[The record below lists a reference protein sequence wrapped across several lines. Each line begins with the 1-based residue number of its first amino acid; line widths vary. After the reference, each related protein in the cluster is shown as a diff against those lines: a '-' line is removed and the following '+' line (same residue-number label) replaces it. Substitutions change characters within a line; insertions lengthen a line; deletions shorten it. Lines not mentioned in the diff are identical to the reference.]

1 MADGGVLSFSQA
13 KALILK
19 QNLSAAEVQILQN
32 APQTVFA
39 EFDKEV
45 FSFYFVQFSCH
56 CYYHHFFVLFL
67 IFHQFLFEGEE
78 DHNLLFH
85 SVKSGNKQAF
95 EIVLKR
101 SDVNWQNGKG
111 TELERRAIIYIL

>member
-1 MADGGVLSFSQA
+1 M
-13 KALILK
+13 
-19 QNLSAAEVQILQN
+19 
-32 APQTVFA
+32 
-39 EFDKEV
+39 
-45 FSFYFVQFSCH
+45 
-56 CYYHHFFVLFL
+56 VLFL
-67 IFHQFLFEGEE
+67 ILHQFLFEGEE

-95 EIVLKR
+95 DIVLKR